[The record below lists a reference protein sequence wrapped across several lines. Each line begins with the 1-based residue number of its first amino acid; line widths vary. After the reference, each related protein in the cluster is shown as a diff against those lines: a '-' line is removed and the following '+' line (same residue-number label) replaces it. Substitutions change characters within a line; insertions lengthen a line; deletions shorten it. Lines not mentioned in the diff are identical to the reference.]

1 VATVN
6 ASALTPP
13 RGLGN
18 HSGVTVPESPD
29 EHPPGDDTALLIAAL
44 NHSWAW
50 YDAGYNRG
58 LQVINYFL
66 VAIAVLATAY
76 VSAINGKH
84 YGIAV
89 AIALS
94 GAVLAAVTFT
104 VGHRQRRRAAVGE
117 VALAAL
123 QNRVADRLMIDSL
136 RMVGSENRTR
146 FYFPVRLAF
155 GLALLLSVGAVLY
168 ALIH

>member
-1 VATVN
+1 
-6 ASALTPP
+6 
-13 RGLGN
+13 
-18 HSGVTVPESPD
+18 VTIPESPD

-84 YGIAV
+84 YAIAV

-94 GAVLAAVTFT
+94 GAVLTVAAFM
-104 VGHRQRRRAAVGE
+104 VGQRQRRRAAVGE

-123 QNRVADRLMIDSL
+123 QDRVADRLKIDSL
-136 RMVGSENRTR
+136 RMVRSEIGRATR
-146 FYFPVRLAF
+146 FFLPVRFAF
-155 GLALLLSVGAVLY
+155 GLALLLSIGSVLY

>member
-1 VATVN
+1 M
-6 ASALTPP
+6 
-13 RGLGN
+13 
-18 HSGVTVPESPD
+18 TVPESPD

-44 NHSWAW
+44 DHSWAW

-84 YGIAV
+84 YAIAV

-94 GAVLAAVTFT
+94 GAVLTAATFE
-104 VGHRQRRRAAVGE
+104 VGQRQRRRAAVGE

-136 RMVGSENRTR
+136 RMVGSEIGPK
-146 FYFPVRLAF
+146 FYFPVKLAF
-155 GLALLLSVGAVLY
+155 GLALLLGIGAVLY

>member
-1 VATVN
+1 M
-6 ASALTPP
+6 
-13 RGLGN
+13 
-18 HSGVTVPESPD
+18 TVPESPV

-84 YGIAV
+84 YAIAV

-94 GAVLAAVTFT
+94 GAVLTAVTFT
-104 VGHRQRRRAAVGE
+104 VGHRQRRRAAAGE

-123 QNRVADRLMIDSL
+123 QSRIADRLMIDSL
-136 RMVGSENRTR
+136 RMVGSEIGKAPKP
-146 FYFPVRLAF
+146 YFPVRLAF
-155 GLALLLSVGAVLY
+155 GLALLLSIGAVLY